1 MGFMNKI
8 KNLFTEEIEEE
19 EVSPIKKE
27 IQVEIPS
34 PAEENVE
41 KEETKKEIEV
51 SESDAIQQEEKFVFP
66 VFFDDKDF
74 DTLEPPKREEEP
86 VIKRETY
93 GGATIDISP
102 KKEEH
107 VFKPTPIISPIYG
120 VLDKNYKKED
130 ITTRKRTVTLD
141 EYYSRPKSLSVDDI
155 RNKAYGTLEDDL
167 ESTLVGPMG
176 PIYEKKDELIED
188 NDMFEELEQEVI
200 TVPTDHEID
209 EFINEELLEEKEDV
223 FEDNL
228 VEAEMETYEQ
238 ENVEENNYSELEE
251 VEPITDYHELE
262 EDFEEY
268 EENMNNEDDFANND
282 ISEEM
287 HEEELDKDNNITEEL
302 EEKYE
307 EESLNDSELFDLI
320 DSMYNDGDEE

>member
-27 IQVEIPS
+27 IQVSIPS
-34 PAEENVE
+34 PAEE
-41 KEETKKEIEV
+41 KIEEEIKNEPEV
-51 SESDAIQQEEKFVFP
+51 SENVAIQKEEKFVFP

-74 DTLEPPKREEEP
+74 DTLEPPKVKEET

-93 GGATIDISP
+93 GGATIDITP

-130 ITTRKRTVTLD
+130 ITTRKKTVTLD
-141 EYYSRPKSLSVDDI
+141 EYYSRPKTLSVDDI

-200 TVPTDHEID
+200 TVPTDSEID
-209 EFINEELLEEKEDV
+209 DFINEEEPVKMEEEIKEENFV
-223 FEDNL
+223 EEELNTYNSEEF
-228 VEAEMETYEQ
+228 EAEEMT
-238 ENVEENNYSELEE
+238 NYSELEPVESEIEDYQE
-251 VEPITDYHELE
+251 VEDDVEL
-262 EDFEEY
+262 Y
-268 EENMNNEDDFANND
+268 ENDMNNEEEFVNND
-282 ISEEM
+282 ISDET
-287 HEEELDKDNNITEEL
+287 I
-302 EEKYE
+302 EEKFEDE
-307 EESLNDSELFDLI
+307 EDSLNDSELFDLI
-320 DSMYNDGDEE
+320 DSMYSDGDEE

>member
-1 MGFMNKI
+1 M
-8 KNLFTEEIEEE
+8 
-19 EVSPIKKE
+19 
-27 IQVEIPS
+27 
-34 PAEENVE
+34 
-41 KEETKKEIEV
+41 
-51 SESDAIQQEEKFVFP
+51 
-66 VFFDDKDF
+66 FFDDKDF
-74 DTLEPPKREEEP
+74 DTLEPARVPEEP

-107 VFKPTPIISPIYG
+107 TFKPTPIISPIYG

-176 PIYEKKDELIED
+176 PIYEKKNELVED

-200 TVPTDHEID
+200 TVPTDYEID
-209 EFINEELLEEKEDV
+209 EFINEEEIVKKYEEDIIE
-223 FEDNL
+223 ENL
-228 VEAEMETYEQ
+228 VEEEINTYEP
-238 ENVEENNYSELEE
+238 EEVEESNYSELEE
-251 VEPITDYHELE
+251 VSSVTDYHELE
-262 EDFEEY
+262 EDIGEYVEDMNITEE
-268 EENMNNEDDFANND
+268 FANND
-282 ISEEM
+282 NNEENYFDDEEINNDISDEYEDNIVAEEM
-287 HEEELDKDNNITEEL
+287 TNDDIEEEYE
-302 EEKYE
+302 E